1 MQVPEDLHY
10 TKDHEWARVKGET
23 ATVGITDYAQ
33 TQLGDIVYVELP
45 QVGDQVTAGSPFG
58 TVEAV
63 KAVSDI
69 ICPVSGEITEVNEDL
84 ASTPEKIKESPY
96 GDGWM
101 VKIKM
106 SDPAELNSLL
116 KAADYKG
123 MTAE

>member
-1 MQVPEDLHY
+1 MEVPEDLRY
-10 TKDHEWARVKGET
+10 TKDHEWARVEGET

-33 TQLGDIVYVELP
+33 TQLGDIVYVELA
-45 QVGDQVTAGSPFG
+45 QVGGQVKAGSPMG
-58 TVEAV
+58 TIEAV

-69 ICPVSGEITEVNEDL
+69 MCPVSGEIIEVNEDL

-101 VKIKM
+101 VKIKI
-106 SDPAELNSLL
+106 SDPAELKSLL

-123 MTAE
+123 MTE

>member
-1 MQVPEDLHY
+1 MEVPEDLQY
-10 TKDHEWARVKGET
+10 TKDHEWARVEGET

-33 TQLGDIVYVELP
+33 TQLGDIVYVELA
-45 QVGDQVTAGSPFG
+45 QVGGQVKAGSPMG
-58 TVEAV
+58 TIEAV

-69 ICPVSGEITEVNEDL
+69 MCPVSGEIIEVNEDL

-101 VKIKM
+101 VKIKI
-106 SDPAELNSLL
+106 SDPAELKSLL

-123 MTAE
+123 MTE

>member
-1 MQVPEDLHY
+1 MQVPEDIYY
-10 TKDHEWARVKGET
+10 TKDHEWARVEGET

-45 QVGDQVTAGSPFG
+45 AVGDGVRAGQPFG

-69 ICPVSGEITEVNEDL
+69 ISPVSGEVTGVNEDL

-101 VKIKM
+101 VKIKL
-106 SDPAELNSLL
+106 SDPAEVDSLL
-116 KAADYKG
+116 KAADYRG
-123 MTAE
+123 LTAE

>member
-1 MQVPEDLHY
+1 MEVPEDLQY
-10 TKDHEWARVKGET
+10 TKDHEWARVEGET

-33 TQLGDIVYVELP
+33 TQLGDIVYVELA
-45 QVGDQVTAGSPFG
+45 QVGGQVKAGSPMG
-58 TVEAV
+58 TIEAV

-69 ICPVSGEITEVNEDL
+69 MCPVSGEIIEVNEDL

-106 SDPAELNSLL
+106 SDPAELKSLL

-123 MTAE
+123 MTE

>member
-1 MQVPEDLHY
+1 MEVPEDLRY
-10 TKDHEWARVKGET
+10 TKDHEWVRVEGET

-33 TQLGDIVYVELP
+33 TQLGDIVYVELA
-45 QVGDQVTAGSPFG
+45 QVGGQVKAGSPMG
-58 TVEAV
+58 TIEAV

-69 ICPVSGEITEVNEDL
+69 MCPVSGEIIEVNEDL

-106 SDPAELNSLL
+106 SDPAELKSLL

-123 MTAE
+123 MTE